1 MIRSLCLLGSL
12 MLLSACTTLTTTGNP
27 SRDCN
32 WRERD
37 LTVSWHSRTYWCVP
51 PAVENKPR
59 VTSAANK

>member
-12 MLLSACTTLTTTGNP
+12 MLLSACTILNQPSNP

-37 LTVSWHSRTYWCVP
+37 LTVSWGNRTYWCIP
-51 PAVENKPR
+51 DAVKTKPR
-59 VTSAANK
+59 VTYEAKK